1 MPPPPPWVPI
11 LHDVT
16 GVVSLAGSA
25 FLLLGVVG
33 GALSPRLK
41 AIRKPLVVT
50 GLVLWALCLV
60 AGWRRVWRPIR
71 WLLPVAAANSSSRQ

>member
-33 GALSPRLK
+33 GALSLRLK

-50 GLVLWALCLV
+50 GMVLLGLCLV
-60 AGWRRVWRPIR
+60 AG
-71 WLLPVAAANSSSRQ
+71 VAAGVVAYQMALAGRSGEL